1 MKKEHLK
8 NYSIDKE
15 NGTYTY
21 SGQTYTIVNSDHEI
35 KKIKLYFSIICIINI
50 ILIFALGF
58 KYSKLSNIIFYTLP
72 FVFQLFPLV
81 LIISDIYYMFKFN
94 NKLTKLQFNK
104 SYLQFKNSTRTF
116 IFFSIVT
123 IIGLIYIAITHQSL
137 KMVIFE
143 LSFEFIILFLNI
155 ISINFFNR
163 IKFIIKNE
171 TFTEKLWY
179 E

>member
-8 NYSIDKE
+8 NYTIDKE

-21 SGQTYTIVNSDHEI
+21 TGQTYTIVNSDQEI
-35 KKIKLYFSIICIINI
+35 KKIKLYFCIICIINI

-72 FVFQLFPLV
+72 FVLQFFPLV

-94 NKLTKLQFNK
+94 NKLTKVQFNK
-104 SYLQFKNSTRTF
+104 SYLQFKNSTKTF

-123 IIGLIYIAITHQSL
+123 IIGLIYIAITYNNLH
-137 KMVIFE
+137 MVIFE
-143 LSFEFIILFLNI
+143 LSFEIIILFLNI
-155 ISINFFNR
+155 MSINFYNK

-171 TFTEKLWY
+171 TFTEKL
-179 E
+179 